1 MAAVAR
7 AVPARPACRAAA
19 LSGQARRQSLAPARL
34 TRPLPGQPAA
44 PAPQVLPAAEAPAA
58 VAAAEAPAAVAAAG
72 AERRVLLLLIDARH
86 VTHLAAVA
94 DFRLAVK
101 VQGRAVLF

>member
-1 MAAVAR
+1 MAALAR

-34 TRPLPGQPAA
+34 ARPLPGQPAA

-58 VAAAEAPAAVAAAG
+58 VAAAG
-72 AERRVLLLLIDARH
+72 TERRVLLLLIDARH

>member
-1 MAAVAR
+1 MAALAR

-34 TRPLPGQPAA
+34 ARPLPGQPAA

-58 VAAAEAPAAVAAAG
+58 VAAAG
-72 AERRVLLLLIDARH
+72 TERRASLLLIDARP
-86 VTHLAAVA
+86 VTHLAGVA
-94 DFRLAVK
+94 AFRLAVK
-101 VQGRAVLF
+101 VRGRPVLF